1 MMRARGLLNVLIA
14 IWAVCAVKVPV
25 FAGGSEMPVALLIPD
40 SCDTVAGITVDS
52 LTPVD
57 TMPPLPG
64 KTWVNRLINSGFRIN
79 DPRIRYPKFA
89 QFCVNV
95 YNWGDRTF
103 NSYDK
108 DYVVGT
114 GKNWKI
120 IGKSYNWA
128 QSYMLT
134 FSKSTSIRM
143 ISDVYSDIGA
153 HLCFMAVSVGY
164 DFNANELIGNP
175 VSNRTNFEFN
185 FTCALFAANYQNS
198 STKGG
203 AHVTKFG
210 KFKPSSGQKL
220 DFEFDG
226 VNQES
231 TVIDLYYFFNHRK
244 YSQAAAYCYSKY
256 QLKSAGSM
264 IAGFSYTHQKIGLDF
279 SRLPADMLNYL
290 PGNTDHYNFRYT
302 DYDLMVGYAYNCVMK
317 PRKWLFNITALP
329 SLGYKHSYE
338 DSTEGRKDMFSTNIK
353 VMTAFVFNHRSL
365 FASMSVRF
373 DGRAYYG
380 SGYTFFNSNES
391 VTFNVGARF

>member
-1 MMRARGLLNVLIA
+1 MRVWRKLNILVMFMA
-14 IWAVCAVKVPV
+14 V
-25 FAGGSEMPVALLIPD
+25 FALNISARTLSSDDSSISLMAD
-40 SCDTVAGITVDS
+40 SCLIDDGIVSDDSVAAEE
-52 LTPVD
+52 L
-57 TMPPLPG
+57 PPLRG
-64 KTWVNRLINSGFRIN
+64 KNWLDRLINSGFHIN

-103 NSYDK
+103 NSYDP

-114 GKNWKI
+114 GKNWKV

-134 FSKSTSIRM
+134 FTKSTSIRM
-143 ISDVYSDIGA
+143 ISDLYSDVGA

-164 DFNANELIGNP
+164 DFNANELVGNP

-185 FTCALFAANYQNS
+185 FTCALFAANYQRS

-210 KFKPSSGQKL
+210 KFKPSQGQSL
-220 DFEFDG
+220 DFNFDG

-231 TVIDLYYFFNHRK
+231 TVWDLYYFFNHRK

-264 IAGFSYTHQKIGLDF
+264 IAGFNYTHQEISLDF
-279 SRLPADMLNYL
+279 SQLPADMLAYL
-290 PGNTDHYNFRYT
+290 PGDHDYYNFRYT

-317 PRKWLFNITALP
+317 PRKWLFNVTVLP
-329 SLGYKHSYE
+329 SIGYKHSYE
-338 DSTEGRKDMFSTNIK
+338 DSTEGRKDMFSTNVK
-353 VMTAFVFNHRSL
+353 MMLSFVYNHRSL
-365 FASMSVRF
+365 FSSLSVRF

-380 SGYTFFNSNES
+380 NGYTFFNSNES
-391 VTFNVGARF
+391 LTFNIGARF

>member
-1 MMRARGLLNVLIA
+1 MAIVVINIPVRAMEIDD
-14 IWAVCAVKVPV
+14 IDPV
-25 FAGGSEMPVALLIPD
+25 VA
-40 SCDTVAGITVDS
+40 VDS
-52 LTPVD
+52 IYDYSEPEPFTEPEDSVA
-57 TMPPLPG
+57 PLPG
-64 KTWVNRLINSGFRIN
+64 KNWVHRLINSGFHIN
-79 DPRIRYPKFA
+79 DPRIGYPKFA
-89 QFCVNV
+89 KFCVNV

-103 NSYDK
+103 NSYDPE
-108 DYVVGT
+108 YVVGT

-120 IGKSYNWA
+120 IGKTYNWA

-134 FSKSTSIRM
+134 FTKSTSIRM

-185 FTCALFAANYQNS
+185 FTCALFAANYQRS

-203 AHVTKFG
+203 AHITKFG
-210 KFKPSSGQKL
+210 RYKLPSGQGL
-220 DFEFDG
+220 NFDFDG

-231 TVIDLYYFFNHRK
+231 TVWDLYYFFNHRK

-256 QLKSAGSM
+256 QLKSAGSI
-264 IAGFSYTHQKIGLDF
+264 IAGFNYTHQQISLDF
-279 SRLPADMLNYL
+279 SRLPADMLAYM
-290 PGNTDHYNFRYT
+290 PGDHEYYNFRYT

-329 SLGYKHSYE
+329 SIGYKHSYE

-353 VMTAFVFNHRSL
+353 AMLSFVFNHRSL
-365 FASMSVRF
+365 FASMSARF

-380 SGYTFFNSNES
+380 NGYTFFNSNES
-391 VTFNVGARF
+391 VTFNIGARF